1 MDAVNV
7 NSVAAATSQNQ
18 VGDAVGILTLKKAI
32 QIQGQ
37 LAMQLI
43 SAIPAPPVNPPHL
56 GQGVDV
62 RA

>member
-1 MDAVNV
+1 MDFVDV
-7 NSVAAATSQNQ
+7 NSVAAATSQNP

-43 SAIPAPPVNPPHL
+43 DAIPMPPANPPHL
-56 GQGVDV
+56 GQGVDT